1 LRTDA
6 KVFLSILRKSNYKF
20 DFIVN
25 FKKYWT
31 SGRKTETCWQGTCGA
46 TDMKSRTKVV
56 VIGGGIAGCSTLY
69 HLTQE
74 GWSDVV
80 LVERNELTSGTTWH
94 SAAQVTNFGMN
105 QTMVGLK
112 THSINLYKELAED
125 PDYPIN
131 YHHADGGIRLANTE
145 AQLQGYRH
153 FASMARGMD
162 VHFEV
167 IDAAECARRHPLI
180 STDNLL
186 GGLWDPL
193 DGDID
198 PAQLC
203 QALARRARK
212 AGAEVYRNTPVI
224 GLTQHKDDTWTVQTP
239 HGDIDCDIV
248 VNAGGYRVNEVGA
261 MMGVHHPVA
270 SMEHQYFLTED
281 IPAIKAAGHRMP
293 LLRCPISDYYCRQ
306 EKNGL
311 LVGFYEQNCKTWGL
325 DGIDPH
331 FVNALCPD
339 DLDRVTDVLEGAFAR
354 MPALMEVG
362 IHTVVN
368 GPITYTI
375 DGAPLVGPIPG
386 KRNAFCIIGLR
397 AGLGEGGG
405 HGWLLAQQIVHGE
418 ACYDTWVLDPRRFT
432 GHANVEL
439 TALKAI
445 EDYQNEFRF
454 HFPHEHRPAGRNA
467 KITPLT
473 PVLAAEGAAFTVVN
487 GWERVDYIKPTA
499 DFHPSLS
506 FDFDETFDVIAG
518 EVRNVQENVGLCE
531 VTGFNRIEITGTDR
545 QTFLDR
551 LICGALPRREGRV
564 GLAYL
569 LNAHGMIKCEA
580 TVANLP
586 ESDRGPARIWYGSA
600 AASEFHDMDW
610 LRAHL
615 RPDENVQLRSLTND
629 QTILVLAG
637 PKARA
642 VLQQVARGDW
652 SAAAFPWLSVRE
664 SFIGIAPAT
673 VMAVSFSGE
682 LAYEIHVPNAALYAA
697 YLALCDAGS
706 AHGLSLFGARAVESM
721 RLEKGFLHWK
731 ADLLTEY
738 DPFETGLDRFVRLNK
753 STFVGQ
759 DALIKRRAEGPRK
772 RLVTL
777 EVESTRAPAHGG
789 ASVLRDGAVIGTVTS
804 GDWGHR
810 VQKNLAYAFIDPAF
824 TEVGTGLKVDIC
836 GTEIAAQVIDP
847 ALYDP
852 GFARVRA

>member
-1 LRTDA
+1 
-6 KVFLSILRKSNYKF
+6 
-20 DFIVN
+20 
-25 FKKYWT
+25 
-31 SGRKTETCWQGTCGA
+31 
-46 TDMKSRTKVV
+46 MKSQTRVV

-112 THSINLYKELAED
+112 THSINLYKELSED

-131 YHHADGGIRLANTE
+131 YHHGDGGIRLANIE
-145 AQLQGYRH
+145 AQMEGYRH

-162 VHFEV
+162 VQFEV
-167 IDAAECARRHPLI
+167 IDAEECARRHPLI
-180 STDNLL
+180 STENLV

-212 AGAEVYRNTPVI
+212 AGAEVYRNTPVT
-224 GLTQHKDDTWTVQTP
+224 GLTQHRDHSWTVHTE
-239 HGDIDCDIV
+239 HGDIDCEIV
-248 VNAGGYRVNEVGA
+248 VNACGYRVNEVGA
-261 MMGVHHPVA
+261 MMGVHHPVM

-281 IPAIKAAGHRMP
+281 IPAIRDAGHRMP

-311 LVGFYEQNCKTWGL
+311 LLGFYEQDCKTWGM
-325 DGIDPH
+325 DGIDPN

-354 MPALMEVG
+354 MPALMEAG

-454 HFPHEHRPAGRNA
+454 HFPNEHRPAGRMA
-467 KITPLT
+467 KTTPLT
-473 PVLAAEGAAFTVVN
+473 PVLEAEGAEFTVVN
-487 GWERVDYIKPTA
+487 GWERAEYFKPSP
-499 DFHPSLS
+499 DFHVTHS
-506 FDFDETFDVIAG
+506 FRFDEAHEIVGA
-518 EVRNVQENVGLCE
+518 EVAAVQNAVGLAE
-531 VTGFNRIEITGTDR
+531 VNGFNRFEITGADA
-545 QTFLDR
+545 QGFLDR
-551 LICGALPRREGRV
+551 MICGRLPRKEGRV
-564 GLAYL
+564 GLTYL
-569 LNAHGMIKCEA
+569 LNHQGMVKGEA
-580 TVANLP
+580 TIANLP
-586 ESDRGPARIWYGSA
+586 ASDRGPARIWYGSA

-610 LRAHL
+610 LTQHIGA
-615 RPDENVQLRSLTND
+615 DEDVQIRSLTNA

-637 PKARA
+637 PNARSVMQA
-642 VLQQVARGDW
+642 VSRADW
-652 SAAAFPWLSVRE
+652 SAEAFPWLSVRE
-664 SFIGIAPAT
+664 CFIGYAPAT
-673 VMAVSFSGE
+673 VMGVSFSGE
-682 LAYEIHVPNAALYAA
+682 LAYEIHVPNASLYAA
-697 YLALCDAGS
+697 YTALKAAGA
-706 AHGLSLFGARAVESM
+706 AHGMKLFGARAVEAM
-721 RLEKGFLHWK
+721 RLEKGYLHWK
-731 ADLLTEY
+731 ADILTEF
-738 DPFETGLDRFVRLNK
+738 DPFETGLDRFVRMEK
-753 STFVGQ
+753 PEFVGKA
-759 DALIKRRAEGPRK
+759 ALETRVAEGPRK
-772 RLVTL
+772 TLVTL
-777 EVESTRAPAHGG
+777 VLDSSEAAAHGG
-789 ASVLRDGAVIGTVTS
+789 ASVMVGDTVRGTVTS
-804 GDWGHR
+804 GDWGYR
-810 VQKNLAYAFIDPAF
+810 TGLNLAYAFVDPDLAA
-824 TEVGTGLKVDIC
+824 D
-836 GTEIAAQVIDP
+836 GTEMEVDALGTRVAATVIP
-847 ALYDP
+847 MGPYDP
-852 GFARVRA
+852 ENTRIKG

>member
-1 LRTDA
+1 
-6 KVFLSILRKSNYKF
+6 
-20 DFIVN
+20 
-25 FKKYWT
+25 
-31 SGRKTETCWQGTCGA
+31 
-46 TDMKSRTKVV
+46 MKSRTKVV

-74 GWSDVV
+74 GWTDVV

-94 SAAQVTNFGMN
+94 SAAQVTNFGAN

-112 THSINLYKELAED
+112 THSINLYKELAND
-125 PDYPIN
+125 PEYPIN
-131 YHHADGGIRLANTE
+131 YHHGDGGIRLANTE
-145 AQLQGYRH
+145 AQMQGYRH

-167 IDAAECARRHPLI
+167 IGAQECARRHPLI
-180 STDNLL
+180 STENLI

-212 AGAEVYRNTPVI
+212 AGAEVYRNTPVV
-224 GLTQHKDDTWTVQTP
+224 GLTQHKDDTWTVHTE

-248 VNAGGYRVNEVGA
+248 VNACGYRVNEVGA

-270 SMEHQYFLTED
+270 AMEHQYFLTEE
-281 IPAIKAAGHRMP
+281 IPAIKEAGHRMP
-293 LLRCPISDYYCRQ
+293 LIRCPISDYYCRQ

-311 LVGFYEQNCKTWGL
+311 LVGFYEQDCKTWGM
-325 DGIDPH
+325 DGIDPN

-439 TALKAI
+439 TGLKAI

-454 HFPHEHRPAGRNA
+454 HFPHEHRPAGRPA
-467 KITPLT
+467 KTTPLT
-473 PVLAAEGAAFTVVN
+473 PVLAAEGAEFAVVN
-487 GWERVDYIKPTA
+487 GWERVDFIKPA
-499 DFHPSLS
+499 SDFDHALS
-506 FDFDETFDVIAG
+506 FSFDEVFDVVAS
-518 EVRNVQENVGLCE
+518 EVKAVQENVGLCE
-531 VTGFNRIEITGTDR
+531 VNGFNRFEITGEDR
-545 QTFLDR
+545 HAFLNR
-551 LICGALPRREGRV
+551 MFCGTVTRRNGRV
-564 GLAYL
+564 GLGYL
-569 LNAHGMIKCEA
+569 LNHHGMVKGEA
-580 TVANLP
+580 TLANLP
-586 ESDRGPARIWYGSA
+586 ASDRGPDRVWYGSA
-600 AASEFHDMDW
+600 AASEYHDMDW
-610 LRAHL
+610 LSSHVHD
-615 RPDENVQLRSLTND
+615 DEDVNIRSLTNE

-637 PKARA
+637 PNARD
-642 VLQQVARGDW
+642 VLAACARGDW
-652 SAAAFPWLSVRE
+652 SNDAFPWLCVRE
-664 SFIGIAPAT
+664 CFVGIAPAT
-673 VMAVSFSGE
+673 VMRVSFSGE
-682 LAYEIHVPNAALYAA
+682 LAYEIHVPNASLYAA
-697 YLALCDAGS
+697 YLALRKAGE
-706 AHGLSLFGARAVESM
+706 AFGLRLFGARAVDSM
-721 RLEKGFLHWK
+721 RMEKGFLHWK
-731 ADLLTEY
+731 ADLLTEFN
-738 DPFETGLDRFVRLNK
+738 PFETGLDRFVKFEKND
-753 STFVGQ
+753 FVGK
-759 DALIKRRAEGPRK
+759 DALVDRHAKGPNRK
-772 RLVTL
+772 LVTL
-777 EVESTRAPAHGG
+777 RVDCEHAPAHSG
-789 ASVLRDGAVIGTVTS
+789 ASLMENGRVVGTITS

-810 VQKNLAYAFIDPAF
+810 VGMNLAYAFVLPEFAKEGATMELD
-824 TEVGTGLKVDIC
+824 LC
-836 GTEIAAQVIDP
+836 GDRVNVHVIAP
-847 ALYDP
+847 SPYDP
-852 GFARVRA
+852 DFVRIRS

>member
-1 LRTDA
+1 
-6 KVFLSILRKSNYKF
+6 
-20 DFIVN
+20 
-25 FKKYWT
+25 
-31 SGRKTETCWQGTCGA
+31 
-46 TDMKSRTKVV
+46 MKSRTKVV

-112 THSINLYKELAED
+112 THSIDLYKDLADD

-131 YHHADGGIRLANTE
+131 YHHGDGGIRLANTE
-145 AQLQGYRH
+145 QQMQGYRH

-186 GGLWDPL
+186 GGLWDPM

-203 QALARRARK
+203 QALARRARA
-212 AGAEVYRNTPVI
+212 AGAEVYRKTPVTD
-224 GLTQHKDDTWTVQTP
+224 LTQHSDDTWTVHTEQ
-239 HGDIDCDIV
+239 GDIDCNIV

-281 IPAIKAAGHRMP
+281 IPAIKEAGHRMP

-311 LVGFYEQNCKTWGL
+311 LLGFYEQDCRTWGM
-325 DGIDPH
+325 DGIDPN

-354 MPALMEVG
+354 MPALMEAG

-418 ACYDTWVLDPRRFT
+418 ACYDTWVIDPRRFT

-454 HFPHEHRPAGRNA
+454 HFPHEHRPAGRSA
-467 KITPLT
+467 KTTPLT
-473 PVLAAEGAAFTVVN
+473 PVLAAEGAEFTVVN
-487 GWERVDYIKPTA
+487 GWERADYYKPSPE
-499 DFHPSLS
+499 FHPTLS
-506 FDFDETFDVIAG
+506 FHFDEAFEVVAG
-518 EVRNVQENVGLCE
+518 EVRVVQDGVGLCE
-531 VTGFNRIEITGTDR
+531 VNGFNRIEITGADR
-545 QTFLDR
+545 HAFLDR
-551 LICGALPRREGRV
+551 LFCGTVTKRDGRV
-564 GLAYL
+564 GLGYL
-569 LNAHGMIKCEA
+569 LNDHGMIKCEA
-580 TVANLP
+580 TVANLA
-586 ESDRGPARIWYGSA
+586 SGDRGPARVWYGSA

-610 LRAHL
+610 LAAHL
-615 RPDENVQLRSLTND
+615 DVDDDVQLRSLTND

-637 PKARA
+637 PKARD
-642 VLQQVARGDW
+642 VLSACARGNW
-652 SAAAFPWLSVRE
+652 SREAFPWLSVRE
-664 SFIGIAPAT
+664 CFVGYAPAT
-673 VMAVSFSGE
+673 VMGVSFSGE
-682 LAYEIHVPNAALYAA
+682 LAYEIHVPNASLYAA
-697 YLALCDAGS
+697 YTALREAGA
-706 AHGLSLFGARAVESM
+706 AHGLRLFGARAVEAM
-721 RLEKGFLHWK
+721 RIEKGFLHWK
-731 ADLLTEY
+731 ADLLTEF
-738 DPFETGLDRFVRLNK
+738 DPFETGLDRFVKLGK
-753 STFVGQ
+753 GPFVGR
-759 DALIKRRAEGPRK
+759 DALMARQAAGPQK

-777 EVESTRAPAHGG
+777 EVDATHAPAWGG
-789 ASVLRDGAVIGTVTS
+789 ASLMHGDQVVGTVTS

-810 VQKNLAYAFIDPAF
+810 VGKNLAYAFVDPDRA
-824 TEVGTGLKVDIC
+824 EPGNAIALDLCGDRVDVR
-836 GTEIAAQVIDP
+836 VIP
-847 ALYDP
+847 PSPYDP
-852 GFARVRA
+852 EFQRMRG